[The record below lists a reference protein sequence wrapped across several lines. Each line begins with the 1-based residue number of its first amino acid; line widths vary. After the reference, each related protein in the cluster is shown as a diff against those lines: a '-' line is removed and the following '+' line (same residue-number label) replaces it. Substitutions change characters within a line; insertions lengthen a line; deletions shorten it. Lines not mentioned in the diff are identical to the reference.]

1 MIKKLNQIFFKGL
14 ILILPISLTF
24 YLLFWISVKV
34 ESLFGSIIL
43 WAVGQEFYFPGTG
56 IILTILVIL
65 LVGLLAHSYVTGPI
79 LKWFTGQME
88 KFPLIKAIYNPLKDL
103 MALIPGRGQE
113 TAGNQRVVLV
123 PYGGVQVLG
132 MVTRESLDELKRTDL
147 ISVYVPF
154 SYMLGGLTLIVPRE
168 QVQKVDMPVDQALKL
183 SVTAWIKAREEKVD

>member
-56 IILTILVIL
+56 IILTILVIF
-65 LVGLLAHSYVTGPI
+65 LVGLMAHSYVTGPI
-79 LKWFTGQME
+79 FRWFTGQME

-123 PYGGVQVLG
+123 PYAGVQVLG
-132 MVTRESLDELKRTDL
+132 MVTREKLDELNRPDL

-154 SYMLGGLTLIVPRE
+154 GYMLGGMTLLVPRD

-183 SVTAWIKAREEKVD
+183 SVTAWIKAGEEQ

>member
-1 MIKKLNQIFFKGL
+1 VIKKLNQIFFKGL

-56 IILTILVIL
+56 IILTILVIF
-65 LVGLLAHSYVTGPI
+65 LVGLMAHSYVTGPI
-79 LKWFTGQME
+79 FRWFTGQME

-123 PYGGVQVLG
+123 PYAGVQVLG
-132 MVTRESLDELKRTDL
+132 MVTREKLDELNRPDL

-154 SYMLGGLTLIVPRE
+154 GYMLGGMTLLVPRD

-183 SVTAWIKAREEKVD
+183 SVTAWIKAREEK

>member
-56 IILTILVIL
+56 IILTIFVIF
-65 LVGLLAHSYVTGPI
+65 LVGLMAHSYVTGPI
-79 LKWFTGQME
+79 FRWFTNQME

-123 PYGGVQVLG
+123 PYAGVQVLG
-132 MVTRESLDELKRTDL
+132 MVTREKLDELNRPDL

-154 SYMLGGLTLIVPRE
+154 GYMLGGLTLLVPRD

-183 SVTAWIKAREEKVD
+183 SVTAWIKAREDK

>member
-56 IILTILVIL
+56 IILTILVIF
-65 LVGLLAHSYVTGPI
+65 LVGLMAHSYVTGPI
-79 LKWFTGQME
+79 FRWFTGQME

-123 PYGGVQVLG
+123 PYAGVQVLG
-132 MVTRESLDELKRTDL
+132 MVTREKLDELNRPDL

-154 SYMLGGLTLIVPRE
+154 GYMLGGMTLLVPRD

-183 SVTAWIKAREEKVD
+183 SVTAWIKAREEK

>member
-1 MIKKLNQIFFKGL
+1 VIKKLNQIFFKGL

-56 IILTILVIL
+56 IILTIFVIF
-65 LVGLLAHSYVTGPI
+65 LVGLMAHSYVTGPI
-79 LKWFTGQME
+79 FRWFTNQME

-123 PYGGVQVLG
+123 PYAGVQVLG
-132 MVTRESLDELKRTDL
+132 MVTREKLDELNRPDL

-154 SYMLGGLTLIVPRE
+154 GYMLGGLTLLVPRD

-183 SVTAWIKAREEKVD
+183 SVTAWIKAREDK

>member
-56 IILTILVIL
+56 IILTILVIF
-65 LVGLLAHSYVTGPI
+65 LVGLMAHSYVTGPI
-79 LKWFTGQME
+79 FRWFTGQME

-123 PYGGVQVLG
+123 PYAGVQVLG
-132 MVTRESLDELKRTDL
+132 MVTRENLEELNRPDL

-154 SYMLGGLTLIVPRE
+154 GYMLGGMTLLVPRD

-183 SVTAWIKAREEKVD
+183 SVTAWIKAREEK

>member
-56 IILTILVIL
+56 IILTILVIF
-65 LVGLLAHSYVTGPI
+65 LVGLMAHSYVTGPI
-79 LKWFTGQME
+79 FRWFTGQME

-123 PYGGVQVLG
+123 PYAGVQVLG
-132 MVTRESLDELKRTDL
+132 MVTREKLDELNRPDL

-154 SYMLGGLTLIVPRE
+154 GYMLGGMTLLVPRD

-183 SVTAWIKAREEKVD
+183 SVTAWIKAREEQ